1 MNRQRDP
8 AAVVNPAAGH
18 VEVEETPEASDAVLV
33 ARAAGGD
40 DEAFALLYHRHKHDT
55 WRLASFT
62 LRDAHEAEDVV
73 QETFLRAYR
82 SLAGFHGG
90 PSARAWLLT
99 ICRNLCLDRLRRRTA
114 RGLAFLEDAPGLD
127 PPAPAADVDTR
138 LDLRRALAGLAV
150 EDVEAFFFVDVLGL
164 RSHEAAAVLDLA
176 APSTLRSRLTR
187 ARAQLAQALAPP
199 PAAVG
204 REVWGVLHTPPDRAI
219 VVAHGAEAGAVPADV
234 APPAHPGALVRFFEA
249 LEHRIPAGRRVLA
262 VLGAPPRVSVA
273 AAAPWIAHHPRW
285 RLRLSSGD
293 RWRRDAERLLTDG
306 DDPAALARLRS
317 SEPFVWTPG
326 P

>member
-1 MNRQRDP
+1 MESHP
-8 AAVVNPAAGH
+8 HTAAVVNPAAAH
-18 VEVEETPEASDAVLV
+18 VEVEESPEAPDAVLV
-33 ARAAGGD
+33 SRAAGGD

-62 LRDAHEAEDVV
+62 LRDQHEAEDVV

-82 SLAGFHGG
+82 SLTSFKGG
-90 PSARAWLLT
+90 TSARPWLLT
-99 ICRNLCLDRLRRRTA
+99 ICRNVCLDRLRQRKA
-114 RGLAFLEDAPGLD
+114 RGFAFLEDAPGLE
-127 PPAPAADVDTR
+127 PPAPAADVEGR
-138 LDLRRALAGLAV
+138 MDLHRALAGLPI

-187 ARAQLAQALAPP
+187 ARTQLAQALAPP
-199 PAAVG
+199 PAEVG
-204 REVWGVLHTPPDRAI
+204 REVWGVFHTPPDRAI
-219 VVAHGAEAGAVPADV
+219 VVAHGGAGAADPVDV
-234 APPAHPGALVRFFEA
+234 APPAEAGALVRFFET

-262 VLGAPPRVSVA
+262 VLGAPPRPSVA

-285 RLRLSSGD
+285 RLRLSTSD
-293 RWRRDAERLLTDG
+293 RWQRDAERLLSDG
-306 DDPAALARLRS
+306 DDPAALARLRG

-326 P
+326 R